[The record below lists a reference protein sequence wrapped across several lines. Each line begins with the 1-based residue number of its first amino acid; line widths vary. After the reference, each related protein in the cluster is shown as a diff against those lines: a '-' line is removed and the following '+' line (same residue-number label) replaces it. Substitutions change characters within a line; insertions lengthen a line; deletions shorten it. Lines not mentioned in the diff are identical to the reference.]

1 MDPRAGKTE
10 DANAAAG
17 YFPLFNVPALY
28 SPNFVGYRGKLQP
41 PILPPAREPHFSI
54 LSIYI
59 YIYIP
64 GKTKRESTKGF
75 SSSSRIKAGIT
86 WLIRFENNWNDHVAS
101 GEIIEDISRVSC
113 SLNYFIFYPL
123 HVVFY
128 SSRKKD
134 RS

>member
-41 PILPPAREPHFSI
+41 PHPPSRSRAAFFHPLH
-54 LSIYI
+54 IYI
-59 YIYIP
+59 CIYIP
-64 GKTKRESTKGF
+64 GKTKKESTKGF

-113 SLNYFIFYPL
+113 SLNYFISPL
-123 HVVFY
+123 RVVFY